1 MLDSLFGRGDVPKCK
16 SLIKVI
22 KSRVDFWRKKSSA
35 KVNMLRRDVA
45 DLVMKG
51 QHHNAY
57 FRVELLLAEENVLT
71 RYEMIENFC
80 DCILKQPYSVQ
91 RKKDC
96 PQAIK
101 EAVSSLIFAAARCAE
116 IPELQKLRG
125 LFATRYGDEF
135 AIAAVELYPDCGVSQ
150 KIIENYS
157 ASTPSNDAKLKLMK
171 EIASKEGL
179 QWDESNLEAKLCSTK
194 DSQDASRSK
203 CLNSSQKRVNSS
215 REVVLDNEFSKD
227 VEKQKTT
234 ISGRMEDSRSIGCEA
249 DAYERDI
256 PVVSSS
262 LREIPII
269 PDNFGKTSQVKKM
282 ESFPSLRTNAHK
294 SFSSLSDSNGQANI
308 SFVDTDA
315 ASTIESVDQAD
326 KVRYLAV
333 AGEKISNKEWIK
345 AEIVDYPFNT
355 GLESKEDHG
364 QKRQA
369 GNRSRESKNSCHAY
383 TYKDV
388 KMQYSNGNT
397 SFPEKIRDPRTKYTN
412 GHAKTSFLEES
423 KWVPEKDFGL
433 RSASPLKSDIAYK
446 TKFSVGPTEQ
456 GENGIQ
462 NGSHGR
468 CNRPSRCTDQEAEY
482 EVVGNTRPFGILDTD
497 ATEERKSEFQVL
509 STSGDKVSSKSSK
522 RHPRSSRYDSGKGNM
537 YENPCSFSE
546 TNGSDYIAVEPSV
559 RNSMGRKMYDEGF
572 QESSTLYNSSVNYLN
587 KEEQICQSMGDKI
600 KNKVHIQMHNS
611 HRRHDYQNELDAG
624 DDTFTE
630 VDKISAARYDP
641 SPLHEKLSSRESG
654 RRAYYGSKAATH
666 EDVRCSYRRELD
678 KGSEYLNTR
687 SHGVTDNASQTG
699 HQEENDTYHSVQET
713 LYENTESNLN
723 SFRRLPYESQKHREK
738 GGRTGRRSYTADD
751 SLCKNIYHVDNHASG
766 SESHLKQPDCRKEYT
781 TSTYPQNVEST
792 KRFHVSSRRQ
802 NGKPRVG
809 GENTLDSTN
818 DVYDLHQN
826 SDLQDQHFQDSE
838 SLGSYINETDMAVGK
853 SERSRLDGRR
863 GTSKSLECKKGY
875 TYMEE
880 PFASSL
886 ADVQQSESSA
896 KIRGY
901 DRLQSEKKE
910 KVYTPRNSNTR
921 IAEEG
926 ITQQTEQRNGIAEAK
941 DCSTGKSR
949 RQDIQQPESRRSRNT
964 QRSRHIQSDSLQS
977 EFPESANVKKVLK
990 SSQSH
995 SSINSHLPPLP
1006 PTCTSPEST
1015 CFSPEHSS
1023 QHRPSSSIIPGNG
1036 SPSQRPSLEN
1046 YRSASLPPA
1055 SPVRSASLK
1064 SKLLKSSSDM
1074 GISNTAHVHPKLPD
1088 YDDFTAHF
1096 AALKQQHQP
1105 K

>member
-1 MLDSLFGRGDVPKCK
+1 MLDSLLGRGDVPKCK
-16 SLIKVI
+16 NLIKVI

-35 KVNMLRRDVA
+35 KVNMLRRDVT

-51 QHHNAY
+51 QHQNAF
-57 FRVELLLAEENVLT
+57 FRVELLLAEENVLA
-71 RYEMIENFC
+71 RYEMIEIFC

-96 PQAIK
+96 PPAIK

-135 AIAAVELYPDCGVSQ
+135 AIAAVDLHPDCGVSQ
-150 KIIENYS
+150 KIIENFS
-157 ASTPSNDAKLKLMK
+157 TNTPSNDAKLKLMK
-171 EIASKEGL
+171 EIASKKGL
-179 QWDESNLEAKLCSTK
+179 QWDESNLEAKFCSSK

-203 CLNSSQKRVNSS
+203 CLPSSQKRVNSS
-215 REVVLDNEFSKD
+215 REVVLDSEFSKD

-234 ISGRMEDSRSIGCEA
+234 ISGRMEDSRSIRCEA

-269 PDNFGKTSQVKKM
+269 PDNFGKTSQVKQMK
-282 ESFPSLRTNAHK
+282 SFSSSRTKAHK
-294 SFSSLSDSNGQANI
+294 SFSSLSDSNGQTNI

-315 ASTIESVDQAD
+315 ASTTESVDHAN
-326 KVRYLAV
+326 KVRHLAV
-333 AGEKISNKEWIK
+333 PGEKVSNKECIK
-345 AEIVDYPFNT
+345 AEMVDYPFNT

-364 QKRQA
+364 QTRQA
-369 GNRSRESKNSCHAY
+369 GNRSRENKNSCHAY
-383 TYKDV
+383 KYKDL
-388 KMQYSNGNT
+388 KMEYSNGNT
-397 SFPEKIRDPRTKYTN
+397 SFPEKSRDLQTKYSN
-412 GHAKTSFLEES
+412 GHANPSFLEES

-446 TKFSVGPTEQ
+446 TKFSDGPTEQ

-468 CNRPSRCTDQEAEY
+468 CNRPSRYTEQEAEY
-482 EVVGNTRPFGILDTD
+482 EAVRNTRPFGILDTD
-497 ATEERKSEFQVL
+497 ATEEWKSEFQLL
-509 STSGDKVSSKSSK
+509 SASGDKVGSKSSK

-537 YENPCSFSE
+537 YENPCSFSA

-559 RNSMGRKMYDEGF
+559 RSSMGRKMYDEGF
-572 QESSTLYNSSVNYLN
+572 QESSALYNSSINCLN
-587 KEEQICQSMGDKI
+587 KEEQTCQSMGDKI
-600 KNKVHIQMHNS
+600 KNKVRIQMHNS

-624 DDTFTE
+624 DGTFTE

-654 RRAYYGSKAATH
+654 RKAYYGSTAATH
-666 EDVRCSYRRELD
+666 EEVRCSYRRELD
-678 KGSEYLNTR
+678 KGSKYLNTR
-687 SHGVTDNASQTG
+687 SHGVTDNASPTG
-699 HQEENDTYHSVQET
+699 HEVENEKYHSVQET

-723 SFRRLPYESQKHREK
+723 SFHRLPYESQKHREK
-738 GGRTGRRSYTADD
+738 GERTGRRLYTADD
-751 SLCKNIYHVDNHASG
+751 SLCKNIYHVDNHDSG
-766 SESHLKQPDCRKEYT
+766 SESHLKQPESRKEYT
-781 TSTYPQNVEST
+781 TSTYPQNL
-792 KRFHVSSRRQ
+792 RRQ
-802 NGKPRVG
+802 DGKPRVG
-809 GENTLDSTN
+809 SENSLDSTHDIY
-818 DVYDLHQN
+818 DVHQN
-826 SDLQDQHFQDSE
+826 SVLQDQHFQGSE
-838 SLGSYINETDMAVGK
+838 SLGSYINETDMAGGK

-863 GTSKSLECKKGY
+863 GTSKSVEGKNGY
-875 TYMEE
+875 TYIEE

-886 ADVQQSESSA
+886 ADVHQSESSA
-896 KIRGY
+896 KIRRY
-901 DRLQSEKKE
+901 DRLQSENKE
-910 KVYTPRNSNTR
+910 KVYTPRNSNVR

-926 ITQQTEQRNGIAEAK
+926 ITQHTEPRDGIAEAK
-941 DCSTGKSR
+941 DSSTGKSR
-949 RQDIQQPESRRSRNT
+949 RQDIQRPESRRSRNT
-964 QRSRHIQSDSLQS
+964 QSTHHIQSGSLQS
-977 EFPESANVKKVLK
+977 EFPESPNVKKILK
-990 SSQSH
+990 SSLSH
-995 SSINSHLPPLP
+995 SSINSRLPPLP

-1036 SPSQRPSLEN
+1036 SPSQRPSLEHN
-1046 YRSASLPPA
+1046 RSASLPPA
-1055 SPVRSASLK
+1055 SPVRSASMK

-1074 GISNTAHVHPKLPD
+1074 GISNTAHVHPKLPN
-1088 YDDFTAHF
+1088 YDDLTAHF
-1096 AALKQQHQP
+1096 AALKQQCQS